1 MAAHRDADRRDDY
14 RSSWVTTIS
23 EIAPDVYRICTYVP
37 DFDLQFC
44 QFLVK
49 DDEPLLWETG
59 MKQMFPVVREAVGKI
74 LDPATI
80 RWIAFSHF
88 EPDECGSLNDW
99 LALAPRSQGLCS
111 TVGAMVFVNDGAVRP
126 ARGVGKDQPIATGT
140 HRFRLHHT
148 PQLPHGWDA
157 AILFE
162 ETNRTLLCSDLF
174 HQVGDVE
181 PVTQSD
187 VVGRARHA
195 MQAMQA
201 SPLAD
206 YMPWT
211 PKTESRL
218 RELAALAP
226 QTCATM
232 HGSTFMGDGARALLD
247 LSAAMKDV
255 LGRE

>member
-1 MAAHRDADRRDDY
+1 
-14 RSSWVTTIS
+14 VTTID

-37 DFDLQFC
+37 DFDLQFS

-59 MKQMFPVVREAVGKI
+59 MKQMFPVVREAVAKI
-74 LDPATI
+74 VDPATL

-88 EPDECGSLNDW
+88 EPDECGSLNEW
-99 LALAPRSQGLCS
+99 LGLAPRAQALCS
-111 TVGAMVFVNDGAVRP
+111 EVGAMVFVNDGAIRP
-126 ARGVGKDQPIATGT
+126 ARGVGKDQAIETGEY
-140 HRFRLHHT
+140 RFRLYHT

-157 AILFE
+157 AMLFE

-174 HQVGDVE
+174 HQMGDVE
-181 PVTQSD
+181 PCTEAD
-187 VVGRARHA
+187 VVGRAR
-195 MQAMQA
+195 QAMQTMQQ

-211 PKTESRL
+211 PKTESQL
-218 RELAALAP
+218 HALAALAP
-226 QTCATM
+226 RTCATM
-232 HGSTFMGDGARALLD
+232 HGSAFRGDGATALREL
-247 LSAAMKDV
+247 ATVMKDI